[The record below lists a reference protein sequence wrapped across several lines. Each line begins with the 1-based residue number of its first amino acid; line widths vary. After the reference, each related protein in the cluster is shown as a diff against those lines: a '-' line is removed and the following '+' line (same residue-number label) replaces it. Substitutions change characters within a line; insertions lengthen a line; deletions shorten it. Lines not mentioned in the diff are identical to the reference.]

1 MGRAEV
7 AEDRSPGPFSPGD
20 LIDGRYRI
28 EFELGRGGMAVV
40 YQAREVRPNRLVA
53 LKAMRSEYASDR
65 EFRARFERETQ
76 AITAVRESHILPMYT
91 TGETPDG
98 VLFMVT
104 EFVAD
109 GDLRS
114 LLATEHQLAATRV
127 ADLIGQVATALDAVY
142 RLQRIVH
149 RDVKPRN
156 ILIDRSPGQLEHAYL
171 ADFGITKVTWVERE
185 QPGTEQ
191 FLGTPEYM
199 APEQVNGEPVS
210 GRTDQ
215 YALACTAFEA
225 LTGRVPY
232 RHADWI
238 ATLHAHVHA
247 EIPAASAYRPG
258 LPMAVDRVLAKGMA
272 KAPGDRYE
280 SCGRFADELRKALTG
295 APAGDPASDGSSDTT
310 LPGGRRLQ
318 RAPAGHPA
326 ARPAAAAI
334 PKPHSGRFRYVIASA
349 VAVAVLAG
357 AGIGVS
363 MALGNDPTAGH
374 GPGKGGGTPGGGVP
388 GASTS
393 QPPAPALAVPA
404 RLTTPSGDDIELPAT
419 FSADGT
425 VVAGVG
431 NNDPNDVYAWN
442 ANTRKYIGTLTL
454 SRDIFIEGLT
464 FTPDGKALLA
474 LDSSGGVYRWNL
486 SAGSHPMILADAQ
499 SSAAQDSAN
508 AAISGDGSAV
518 AVEDPAGTGADVY
531 DVSTGKYA
539 DFTDPDGA
547 PLIGTGANGKYDSG
561 SALSLDRS
569 GGVLAVGDTRG
580 NLYIWNT
587 RTHAVIRTLHYNPA
601 ATLDQNRSLSQGAPA
616 ATLSPDGRLAAVA
629 DDGAGQKDTLWDI
642 ATGANI
648 TPVDARWPTIW
659 HGAPQVLFCG
669 DGRFIVT
676 EPDNSDGADLWN
688 LATGAPAAV
697 VSYPDSLL
705 NLGLDVYATSPDG
718 REVLTDDGSKTT
730 FLWKVP

>member
-1 MGRAEV
+1 MGGMRDGAGGSGEGG
-7 AEDRSPGPFSPGD
+7 SPGPFRPGD

-40 YQAREVRPNRLVA
+40 YQALEVRPNRLVA
-53 LKAMRSEYASDR
+53 LKAMRPEYASDL

-104 EFVAD
+104 ELVAD
-109 GDLRS
+109 GDLHS
-114 LLATEHQLAATRV
+114 LLATECQLAAARV
-127 ADLIGQVATALDAVY
+127 ADLIGQVAKALDAVY
-142 RLQRIVH
+142 RLKLIVH

-156 ILIDRSPGQLEHAYL
+156 ILIDRTPGQPEHAYL

-185 QPGTEQ
+185 QAGTEQ
-191 FLGTPEYM
+191 FLGTPAYM
-199 APEQVNGEPVS
+199 APEQVNRQPVT

-232 RHADWI
+232 LHPEWT
-238 ATLHAHVHA
+238 ATLYAHVHA
-247 EIPAASAYRPG
+247 DIPAASQYRPG
-258 LPMAVDRVLAKGMA
+258 LPEAVDRVLARGMA

-295 APAGDPASDGSSDTT
+295 APRELAPGGSDPT
-310 LPGGRRLQ
+310 LPGVQRL
-318 RAPAGHPA
+318 RPVPAGRPA
-326 ARPAAAAI
+326 ARFGAAGR
-334 PKPHSGRFRYVIASA
+334 PRRHSSRGRALIASA

-357 AGIGVS
+357 AGIGIS
-363 MALGNDPTAGH
+363 MALGNGPKAGH
-374 GPGKGGGTPGGGVP
+374 GPGTGRSAPPASASVPAAAAVGVP
-388 GASTS
+388 
-393 QPPAPALAVPA
+393 V

-419 FSADGT
+419 FSADGSL
-425 VVAGVG
+425 VAAVG
-431 NNDPNDVYAWN
+431 NHDPNNVYAWN
-442 ANTRKYIGTLTL
+442 AITRKYIGTLTL
-454 SRDIFIEGLT
+454 SRDISIEGLT

-474 LDSSGGVYRWNL
+474 LDSAGGVYRWNL

-508 AAISGDGSAV
+508 AAISGDGSTV

-531 DVSTGKYA
+531 NVSTGKHA
-539 DFTDPDGA
+539 GFPDPDGA
-547 PLIGTGANGKYDSG
+547 PLVGTNANGQYNSG
-561 SALSLDRS
+561 TAISLDRS

-580 NLYIWNT
+580 NLYIWNV
-587 RTHAVIRTLHYNPA
+587 RTHAVIRTLRYNPA
-601 ATLDQNRSLSQGAPA
+601 ATLDRNRSLSQGAPA

-629 DDGAGQKDTLWDI
+629 DDGVGQKDTLWDI
-642 ATGANI
+642 ATGANV
-648 TPVDARWPTIW
+648 TPDDTRWPAIW

-669 DGRFIVT
+669 DGQFIVT

-688 LATGAPAAV
+688 LPIGAPTAV

-705 NLGLDVYATSPDG
+705 SLGLDVYAASPNG
-718 REVLTDDGSKTT
+718 REVLTDDGSRNT
-730 FLWKVP
+730 FLWKLP